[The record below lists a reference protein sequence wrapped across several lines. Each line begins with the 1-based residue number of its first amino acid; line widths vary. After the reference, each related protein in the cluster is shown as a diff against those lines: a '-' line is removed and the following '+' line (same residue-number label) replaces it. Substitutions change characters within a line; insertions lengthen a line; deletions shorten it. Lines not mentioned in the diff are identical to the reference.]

1 MQSRAGDMKD
11 SGRSDEIIA
20 LQSAESGMQVGRA
33 LLHALHNAG
42 ISVLYQDR
50 EMKTVWA
57 RNMRPPWIVDT
68 GISGTGVSDTGGSD
82 TGDGIGILPLA
93 QEERIGAAKRKVA
106 ASGNP
111 EHLEF
116 SIPADDGVRWFQ
128 IWVDADH
135 DDGGAVQGVV
145 TTMVETTEQKRREQT
160 LKTLLREVSHRSKN
174 LLAII
179 QSIATQTSRYSD
191 TLSDFLTRFR
201 GRLQSLASSQDL
213 VTSSN
218 WRGAALRELVSGQVG
233 RYGADPVRSLRF
245 RGANPYL
252 NPNAA
257 LHIGLAMHELAVNS
271 VSYGALSRA
280 DGFVEVTADLTAAAA
295 GETAL
300 SLTWAEAIG
309 ANDNQPSEKRFG
321 SVALERVVPAS
332 LNGTAKLEIS
342 GDRLEYH
349 LVVPR
354 SNFET
359 D

>member
-1 MQSRAGDMKD
+1 MQSRTGDMKD

-20 LQSAESGMQVGRA
+20 LQSADSGMQLGRA

-57 RNMRPPWIVDT
+57 RNMRPPWVSD
-68 GISGTGVSDTGGSD
+68 TGVSDTGGDS
-82 TGDGIGILPLA
+82 ILPHA
-93 QEERIGAAKRKVA
+93 QAERIGAAKRNVV

-111 EHLEF
+111 EHLEL

-135 DDGGAVQGVV
+135 NDGGAVQGVV

-280 DGFVEVTADLTAAAA
+280 DGFVEVTADLTAASA

-354 SNFET
+354 GNFET

>member
-1 MQSRAGDMKD
+1 MHSKAEDMKD
-11 SGRSDEIIA
+11 SGQSDEIIA
-20 LQSAESGMQVGRA
+20 LHPAESGMQLGRA

-57 RNMRPPWIVDT
+57 RNMRAPWAVDT
-68 GISGTGVSDTGGSD
+68 VDSN
-82 TGDGIGILPLA
+82 GILPPA
-93 QEERIGAAKRKVA
+93 QAERIGAAKRSVI

-111 EHLEF
+111 EHLELNV
-116 SIPADDGVRWFQ
+116 PADDGVRWFQ
-128 IWVDADH
+128 VWVDADH
-135 DDGGAVQGVV
+135 GDGGAVIGVV

-160 LKTLLREVSHRSKN
+160 LRTLLREVSHRSKN

-179 QSIATQTSRYSD
+179 QSIATQTGRYSD
-191 TLSDFLTRFR
+191 TLPDFLTRFR

-218 WRGAALRELVSGQVG
+218 WRGAALRELVSGQVS
-233 RYGADPVRSLRF
+233 RYGADPLRSLRF
-245 RGANPYL
+245 QGANPYL

-280 DGFVEVTADLTAAAA
+280 DGFVEVTADMTAAHAD
-295 GETAL
+295 ETAL
-300 SLTWAEAIG
+300 SLTWAEAVG
-309 ANDNQPSEKRFG
+309 ANEIRRNEKRFG
-321 SVALERVVPAS
+321 SVALERVVPSS
-332 LNGTAKLEIS
+332 LNGTATLEIAD
-342 GDRLEYH
+342 GRLEYR
-349 LVVPR
+349 LVVPHG
-354 SNFET
+354 NFET

>member
-1 MQSRAGDMKD
+1 MHSKAGDMTD
-11 SGRSDEIIA
+11 SGQSEESIA
-20 LQSAESGMQVGRA
+20 LHPAEGGMQLGRA

-57 RNMRPPWIVDT
+57 RNMRAPWAVDAAD
-68 GISGTGVSDTGGSD
+68 SN
-82 TGDGIGILPLA
+82 GILPPA
-93 QEERIGAAKRKVA
+93 QAERIGAAKRSVV

-111 EHLEF
+111 EHLEL
-116 SIPADDGVRWFQ
+116 SVPADDGVRWFQ
-128 IWVDADH
+128 VWVDADH
-135 DDGGAVQGVV
+135 GDSGAVTGVV

-160 LKTLLREVSHRSKN
+160 LRTLLREVSHRSKN

-179 QSIATQTSRYSD
+179 QSIATQTGRYSD
-191 TLSDFLTRFR
+191 TLPDFLTRFR

-218 WRGAALRELVSGQVG
+218 WRGAALRELVSGQVS
-233 RYGADPVRSLRF
+233 RYGADPLRSLRF
-245 RGANPYL
+245 QGANPYL

-280 DGFVEVTADLTAAAA
+280 DGFVEVTADMTAAHAD
-295 GETAL
+295 ETAL

-309 ANDNQPSEKRFG
+309 ANQIRRSEKRFG
-321 SVALERVVPAS
+321 SVALERVVPSS
-332 LNGTAKLEIS
+332 LNGTATLEIA
-342 GDRLEYH
+342 GGRLEYH
-349 LVVPR
+349 LVVPHG
-354 SNFET
+354 NFET

>member
-1 MQSRAGDMKD
+1 MQ
-11 SGRSDEIIA
+11 
-20 LQSAESGMQVGRA
+20 LGRA

-57 RNMRPPWIVDT
+57 RNMRAPWA
-68 GISGTGVSDTGGSD
+68 SDNA
-82 TGDGIGILPLA
+82 DGNGILPQA
-93 QEERIGAAKRKVA
+93 HADRIDAAKRDVI

-111 EHLEF
+111 ERIEI
-116 SIPADDGVRWFQ
+116 SVPVENGVRWFQ
-128 IWVDADH
+128 IWVDADRS
-135 DDGGAVQGVV
+135 DDGEVQGVV

-160 LKTLLREVSHRSKN
+160 LTALLREVSHRSKN

-179 QSIATQTSRYSD
+179 QSIATQTGRHSD
-191 TLSDFLTRFR
+191 GIGDFLTRFR
-201 GRLQSLASSQDL
+201 GRLQSPASSQDL

-218 WRGAALRELVSGQVG
+218 WRGAALHELVASQVG
-233 RYGADPVRSLRF
+233 RYGPSAPHSLRF

-271 VSYGALSRA
+271 FSYGALSRP
-280 DGFVEVTADLTAAAA
+280 DGFVEVSADLEAAPT
-295 GETAL
+295 GEVVL
-300 SLTWAEAIG
+300 SLTWSEAIG
-309 ANDNQPSEKRFG
+309 TSGSRGNRKRFG

-332 LNGTAKLEIS
+332 LNGTARLDIAE
-342 GDRLEYH
+342 DRLEYR
-349 LVVPR
+349 LIVPH

-359 D
+359 Q

>member
-1 MQSRAGDMKD
+1 MHSKTGDMKD
-11 SGRSDEIIA
+11 DAQGNEVIA
-20 LQSAESGMQVGRA
+20 LHPAETGMQLGRA

-50 EMKTVWA
+50 EMETVWA
-57 RNMRPPWIVDT
+57 RNMRAPW
-68 GISGTGVSDTGGSD
+68 VSDTTDGS
-82 TGDGIGILPLA
+82 GVLPAA
-93 QEERIGAAKRKVA
+93 QADRIGAAKRDVI

-111 EHLEF
+111 QRLEI
-116 SIPADDGVRWFQ
+116 SVPAEDGFRWFQ
-128 IWVDADH
+128 VWVDADH
-135 DDGGAVQGVV
+135 GDGGSVQGVV

-160 LKTLLREVSHRSKN
+160 LTTLLREVSHRSKN

-179 QSIATQTSRYSD
+179 QSIATQTGRYSD
-191 TLSDFLTRFR
+191 GITDFLTRFR

-218 WRGAALRELVSGQVG
+218 WRGAALHELVSGQVG
-233 RYGADPVRSLRF
+233 RNGVDPSHGLRF

-280 DGFVEVTADLTAAAA
+280 NGFVEVTADLTAAA
-295 GETAL
+295 GGTAL
-300 SLTWAEAIG
+300 ALTWAEAIG
-309 ANDNQPSEKRFG
+309 ADDTTERNQKRFG

-332 LNGTAKLEIS
+332 LNGTATLEI
-342 GDRLEYH
+342 GPGRLEYR
-349 LVVPR
+349 LVVPHG
-354 SNFET
+354 NFET
-359 D
+359 E

>member
-1 MQSRAGDMKD
+1 MRSRTGDIED
-11 SGRSDEIIA
+11 DARSDEVIA
-20 LQSAESGMQVGRA
+20 LHPVESGMQLGRA

-57 RNMRPPWIVDT
+57 RNMRAPW
-68 GISGTGVSDTGGSD
+68 VSDTA
-82 TGDGIGILPLA
+82 DGNGILPTA
-93 QEERIGAAKRKVA
+93 QADRIGAAKRDVI

-111 EHLEF
+111 QHLEI
-116 SIPADDGVRWFQ
+116 SVPAEDGVRWFRV
-128 IWVDADH
+128 WVDADH
-135 DDGGAVQGVV
+135 GDGGAVQGVV

-160 LKTLLREVSHRSKN
+160 LTTLLREVSHRSKN

-179 QSIATQTSRYSD
+179 QSIATQTGRYSD
-191 TLSDFLTRFR
+191 GIGDFLTRFR

-233 RYGADPVRSLRF
+233 RNGANPHSLRF

-271 VSYGALSRA
+271 VSYGALSQA
-280 DGFVEVTADLTAAAA
+280 DGFVEVTADLAAAA
-295 GETAL
+295 DGLAL
-300 SLTWAEAIG
+300 SLTWAEAIS
-309 ANDNQPSEKRFG
+309 ANDIERSQKRFG

-332 LNGTAKLEIS
+332 LNGKATLDIAP
-342 GDRLEYH
+342 GRLEYR
-349 LVVPR
+349 LVVPHG
-354 SNFET
+354 NFET
-359 D
+359 E

>member
-1 MQSRAGDMKD
+1 MHSKAGDMKD
-11 SGRSDEIIA
+11 SGQSDEIIA
-20 LQSAESGMQVGRA
+20 LHPAENGMQLGRA

-57 RNMRPPWIVDT
+57 RNMRAPWAVDT
-68 GISGTGVSDTGGSD
+68 A
-82 TGDGIGILPLA
+82 DGNGILPPA
-93 QEERIGAAKRKVA
+93 QAERIGAAKRSVI

-111 EHLEF
+111 QHLEL
-116 SIPADDGVRWFQ
+116 SVPVDDGVRWFQ
-128 IWVDADH
+128 VWVDADH
-135 DDGGAVQGVV
+135 GDGDAVTGVV

-179 QSIATQTSRYSD
+179 QSIATQTGRYSD
-191 TLSDFLTRFR
+191 TLPDFLTRFR

-218 WRGAALRELVSGQVG
+218 WRGASLRELVSGQVS
-233 RYGADPVRSLRF
+233 RYGADPLRSLRF
-245 RGANPYL
+245 QGANLYL

-271 VSYGALSRA
+271 ASYGALSRA
-280 DGFVEVTADLTAAAA
+280 DGFVEVTADMTAAHAD
-295 GETAL
+295 ETAL

-309 ANDNQPSEKRFG
+309 ANEVRGGEKRFG
-321 SVALERVVPAS
+321 SVALERVVPSS
-332 LNGTAKLEIS
+332 LNGTATLEIAD
-342 GDRLEYH
+342 GRLEYR
-349 LVVPR
+349 LVIPHG
-354 SNFET
+354 NFET

>member
-1 MQSRAGDMKD
+1 MRSRTSNREEGARGD
-11 SGRSDEIIA
+11 EAIA
-20 LQSAESGMQVGRA
+20 MHPAESGMQLGRA

-57 RNMRPPWIVDT
+57 RNMRAPWASDDVD
-68 GISGTGVSDTGGSD
+68 GNC
-82 TGDGIGILPLA
+82 ILPTA
-93 QEERIGAAKRKVA
+93 QTDRIGAAKRDVIA
-106 ASGNP
+106 TGNP
-111 EHLEF
+111 QRLEI
-116 SIPADDGVRWFQ
+116 SVPVENGVRWFQ
-128 IWVDADH
+128 IWVDADRG
-135 DDGGAVQGVV
+135 DDGDVQGVV

-160 LKTLLREVSHRSKN
+160 LTTLLREVSHRSKN

-179 QSIATQTSRYSD
+179 QSIATQTGRYSD
-191 TLSDFLTRFR
+191 GIGDFLTRFR

-218 WRGAALRELVSGQVG
+218 WRGAALRELVAGQVG
-233 RYGADPVRSLRF
+233 RYGANPSQSLRF

-271 VSYGALSRA
+271 VSYGALSRPG
-280 DGFVEVTADLTAAAA
+280 GFVEVTAQLDAAAT
-295 GETAL
+295 GEVAL
-300 SLTWAEAIG
+300 SLTWAETIE
-309 ANDNQPSEKRFG
+309 ANRGGGGQRRFG

-332 LNGTAKLEIS
+332 LNGTANLDIGE
-342 GDRLEYH
+342 GHLEYR
-349 LVVPR
+349 LVVPH

-359 D
+359 Q

>member
-1 MQSRAGDMKD
+1 MHSKAGDMTD
-11 SGRSDEIIA
+11 SGQSDEIIA
-20 LQSAESGMQVGRA
+20 LHRAESGMQLGRA

-57 RNMRPPWIVDT
+57 RNMRAPWTVDT
-68 GISGTGVSDTGGSD
+68 ADSN
-82 TGDGIGILPLA
+82 GILPPA
-93 QEERIGAAKRKVA
+93 QAERIGAAKRSVV

-111 EHLEF
+111 EHLEL
-116 SIPADDGVRWFQ
+116 SVPADDGVRWFQ
-128 IWVDADH
+128 VWVDADH
-135 DDGGAVQGVV
+135 GDGGTVTGVV

-160 LKTLLREVSHRSKN
+160 LRTLLREVSHRSKN

-179 QSIATQTSRYSD
+179 QSIATQTGRYSD
-191 TLSDFLTRFR
+191 TLPDFLTRFR

-218 WRGAALRELVSGQVG
+218 WRGAALRELVFGQVS
-233 RYGADPVRSLRF
+233 RYGADPSRSLRF
-245 RGANPYL
+245 QGANPYL

-280 DGFVEVTADLTAAAA
+280 DGFVEVTADMTTARAD
-295 GETAL
+295 ETAL

-309 ANDNQPSEKRFG
+309 ASGIRRSEKRFG
-321 SVALERVVPAS
+321 SVALERVVPSS
-332 LNGTAKLEIS
+332 LNGTATLEIAD
-342 GDRLEYH
+342 GRLEYH
-349 LVVPR
+349 LVVPHG
-354 SNFET
+354 NFET